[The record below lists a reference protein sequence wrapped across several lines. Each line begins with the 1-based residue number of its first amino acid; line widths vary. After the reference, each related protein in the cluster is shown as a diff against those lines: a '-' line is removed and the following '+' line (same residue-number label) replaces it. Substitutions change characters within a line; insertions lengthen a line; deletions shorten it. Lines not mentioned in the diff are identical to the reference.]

1 MLDQEKIGKF
11 VADRR
16 KNRGMTQKQLAEQ
29 LGVSDKAVSKWET
42 GRSMPDNSILIEL
55 CEILEINVNEL
66 LSGEKLSD
74 DSYHGKA
81 EENIVKLM
89 EQSENDRKRER
100 NALVGGLL
108 GTVALIVALVWII
121 GMASGDLVW
130 YMDIP
135 SLMVIV
141 PITVIVLLTSGLAKD
156 FFAAFAICF
165 GTHKLVDEVKLGRAV
180 AAHKLVLIVV
190 PVTGVITSLVAVVS
204 LFGNYNVVDSIGQ
217 NLAVAFLTVLYSLI
231 FDLMLLPVSGRLW
244 AMKKKQ

>member
-89 EQSENDRKRER
+89 EQTENDRKRER

-108 GTVALIVALVWII
+108 GTAALIAALAYII
-121 GMASGDLVW
+121 GMVSENLVW

-141 PITVIVLLTSGLAKD
+141 PVTVIVLLTSGLVKD

-165 GTHKLVDEVKLGRAV
+165 GTHKPVDEVKLERAV
-180 AAHKLVLIVV
+180 AAHKLVLIAV
-190 PVTGVITSLVAVVS
+190 PVIGVITSLVAVVS
-204 LFGNYNVVDSIGQ
+204 LFGNYNAADSIGQ

-231 FDLMLLPVSGRLW
+231 FDLILLPVSGRLW

>member
-1 MLDQEKIGKF
+1 
-11 VADRR
+11 
-16 KNRGMTQKQLAEQ
+16 
-29 LGVSDKAVSKWET
+29 
-42 GRSMPDNSILIEL
+42 MPDNSILIEL

-165 GTHKLVDEVKLGRAV
+165 GTHKPVDEDKLGRAV